1 MAAGNTGAMSFPHK
15 ELKWSGE
22 RMLILDFINFECQ
35 CLSGGPQGVAQGAGC
50 PPYYLGSG

>member
-1 MAAGNTGAMSFPHK
+1 MAGGNTGAISFPHK

-50 PPYYLGSG
+50 PTYYLGSG